1 MRAIQPYE
9 DEYVRHKSIISGIDI
24 GAIRKEIEDAELSIS
39 GYRKNMEKLV
49 SEIGF
54 LPEYDEYLKTGQI
67 SSEIDRLKIEVD
79 REREM
84 EARLKSLEYEIE
96 ERQKSIADIGKE
108 VEVNEKELQKYQ
120 SLDDQVNEME

>member
-1 MRAIQPYE
+1 
-9 DEYVRHKSIISGIDI
+9 
-24 GAIRKEIEDAELSIS
+24 
-39 GYRKNMEKLV
+39 MEKLV

-108 VEVNEKELQKYQ
+108 VEVNERELQKYQ
-120 SLDDQVNEME
+120 GLDDQVNEMESLYRDANQKSI